1 MTGFDTRCFRR
12 GSLLGPFYQL
22 EGRAVNQ
29 SSGSQEVMTCPAL
42 RGMRSRELSII
53 RQQGRA
59 TKLKALPLPKKL
71 IVIGCED

>member
-1 MTGFDTRCFRR
+1 MTGFDTRSLRR
-12 GSLLGPFYQL
+12 GSLSGPFYQP

-53 RQQGRA
+53 RQH
-59 TKLKALPLPKKL
+59 
-71 IVIGCED
+71 